1 MRLSLK
7 AKLTALI
14 TLLVLLVVVATSTV
28 YISNLTRQAL
38 LEVQTKGEYVAN
50 EVYHQAGAVLAQS
63 RMPEG
68 ENPQDFQAL
77 RSFVQTRLA
86 SDPGL
91 KSLMESAVGYSP
103 VVDYVAITD
112 TNLVA
117 LVHSNSEEVG
127 HHLTPAPRYS
137 QLMRAGM
144 LRQLRAVYGPP
155 QVYEV
160 ILPLALGSRPLGDV
174 RVGVSTVLLRDEI
187 SPNLRAALLL
197 SLMAIVFAT
206 LSAEVVSF
214 RVLRPLENI
223 SQSVDLLARGEFSVP
238 ITLQRR
244 DEWGILSSKLHLLG
258 EQMRGEKAA
267 FVRLQENLDHLFSN
281 LSDGLLLFD
290 QQDRLVLATPAAEHF
305 LGSTVQTPAQ
315 RPALEVFSQATPLH
329 QLLREAFQTRQ
340 SLLWK
345 TLELPGEHSTRIA
358 VNAQFVGEGAQ
369 RVGCLVT
376 LRDTGSR
383 AEIQD
388 QIDTTTKL
396 AAIGRLMS
404 GVAHE
409 VKNPLNAMVLQ
420 LEVLKARL
428 GEDGDK
434 VQPQVEI
441 LAEEIRRLDRV
452 VKTFLDFT
460 RPVEIH
466 PVDAEVTPL
475 VREVFALAEPQA
487 RKNNVQ
493 LIFADGGATPPVHVD
508 RDLIKQALLN
518 LVLNGCQ
525 AMPQGGELTLTAH
538 AIPKGGELNTTP
550 HAVPHAVEL
559 EIRDTGVGIPPD
571 AQKRI
576 FSLFYTTKP
585 GGTGVGLAMAFRVV
599 QLHNG
604 TIDFTSEV
612 NRGTTFRVTLPASA
626 QQDSQQA

>member
-14 TLLVLLVVVATSTV
+14 TLLVLLVVVVTSTI
-28 YISNLTRQAL
+28 YISKLTHQAL
-38 LEVQTKGEYVAN
+38 QEVQSKGDYVAN
-50 EVYHQAGAVLAQS
+50 EVSHLAGSVLPQCH
-63 RMPEG
+63 MLDG
-68 ENPQDFQAL
+68 QNPQDFQEL
-77 RSFVQTRLA
+77 RSFVQTCLS
-86 SDPGL
+86 SDQGL
-91 KSLMESAVGYSP
+91 KSVMESAVGYLP

-112 TNLVA
+112 MDFIA
-117 LVHSNSEEVG
+117 LVHSKAEEVG
-127 HHLTPAPRYS
+127 HHLTPAPPYS
-137 QLMRAGM
+137 QFLQAGM
-144 LRQLRAVYGPP
+144 WRQLRTVYGPP
-155 QVYEV
+155 RDYEV
-160 ILPLALGSRPLGDV
+160 ALPLALGTQPFGDV
-174 RVGVSTVLLRDEI
+174 RVGVSTVLLRHEI
-187 SPNLRAALLL
+187 DQNLHPALLL
-197 SLMAIVFAT
+197 SLVAIVLAT
-206 LSAEVVSF
+206 LSAGVVSF
-214 RVLRPLENI
+214 RVLRPLEKI
-223 SQSVDLLARGEFSVP
+223 SQSVDLLARGDFSPPVA
-238 ITLQRR
+238 LNRR
-244 DEWGILSSKLHLLG
+244 DEWGVLSSKLHLLG

-290 QQDRLVLATPAAEHF
+290 QQDRLVLATPAAQRF
-305 LGSTVQTPAQ
+305 LGSTVLTAAHRPAQ
-315 RPALEVFSQATPLH
+315 EVFARATPLH
-329 QLLREAFQTRQ
+329 QLLLETIQTRQ
-340 SLLWK
+340 PLLWK
-345 TLELPGEHSTRIA
+345 TLEFPGEPSTRIA
-358 VNAQFVGEGAQ
+358 VSAQFIGEGAQ

-420 LEVLKARL
+420 LELLKARL
-428 GEDGDK
+428 GDQGEK

-441 LAEEIRRLDRV
+441 LGEEIRRLDRV

-466 PVDAEVTPL
+466 PVDAEIAPL

-487 RKNNVQ
+487 RSNNVF
-493 LIFADGGATPPVHVD
+493 LIFAGNGVSAPLRVD

-525 AMPQGGELTLTAH
+525 AMPQGGNLT
-538 AIPKGGELNTTP
+538 ITP
-550 HAVPHAVEL
+550 HAMPHAIEL
-559 EIRDTGVGIPPD
+559 EISDSGVGISPD

-576 FSLFYTTKP
+576 FSLFFTTKP
-585 GGTGVGLAMAFRVV
+585 GGTGIGLAMAFRVV

-612 NRGTTFRVTLPASA
+612 NRGTTFRITLPAGA
-626 QQDSQQA
+626 RQEPQIEAKPT

>member
-14 TLLVLLVVVATSTV
+14 ALLVLLVVVVTSTV
-28 YISNLTRQAL
+28 YISNLTSQAL
-38 LEVQTKGEYVAN
+38 REVQTKGEYVAS
-50 EVYHQAGAVLAQS
+50 EVSHQAGTALAGS
-63 RMPEG
+63 HMPEG
-68 ENPQDFQAL
+68 VNPQDFQAL
-77 RSFVQTRLA
+77 RSLVQTHLA
-86 SDPGL
+86 SDLGL
-91 KSLMESAVGYSP
+91 KSTMESAVGYLP

-112 TNLVA
+112 TNLAV
-117 LVHSNSEEVG
+117 LVHSNPEEVG
-127 HHLTPAPRYS
+127 HYLTPAPRYA
-137 QLMRAGM
+137 QLVGAGTV
-144 LRQLRAVYGPP
+144 RQLQAVFGPP
-155 QVYEV
+155 RVYEV
-160 ILPLALGSRPLGDV
+160 ILPLAIGPKPLGDV
-174 RVGVSTVLLRDEI
+174 RVGVSTVLLREEI
-187 SPNLRAALLL
+187 WPNLRAALLL
-197 SLMAIVFAT
+197 SLLVIVFAT
-206 LSAEVVSF
+206 ISAAVVSF
-214 RVLRPLENI
+214 RVLRPLEKI
-223 SQSVDLLARGEFSVP
+223 SQSVDLLARGEFSGPV
-238 ITLQRR
+238 TLKRR

-267 FVRLQENLDHLFSN
+267 FVRLQENLGHIFSN

-290 QQDRLVLATPAAEHF
+290 QQDRLVLATPAAERF
-305 LGSTVQTPAQ
+305 LGASVNTPAH
-315 RPALEVFSQATPLH
+315 RPALEVFSQETPLH
-329 QLLREAFQTRQ
+329 QLLRQAFQTRQ

-345 TLELPGEHSTRIA
+345 TLELPGEPSTRVA
-358 VNAQFVGEGAQ
+358 VNAQFVGAGAE
-369 RVGCLVT
+369 RMGCLIT

-383 AEIQD
+383 AEIRD
-388 QIDTTTKL
+388 QIDSTTKL

-434 VQPQVEI
+434 VQPQVEV

-466 PVDAEVTPL
+466 PIDAEIAPL

-493 LIFADGGATPPVHVD
+493 LILAGNAATLPVRVD

-525 AMPQGGELTLTAH
+525 AMPQGGELK
-538 AIPKGGELNTTP
+538 ITP
-550 HAVPHAVEL
+550 HAMPSAVEL
-559 EIRDTGVGIPPD
+559 EIRDSGVGIPPD

-612 NRGTTFRVTLPASA
+612 NRGTTFRITLPAGTPPA
-626 QQDSQQA
+626 PQPA

>member
-1 MRLSLK
+1 MRLRLK

-14 TLLVLLVVVATSTV
+14 SLLVLLVVVATSTV

-38 LEVQTKGEYVAN
+38 LEVQSKGEYVAS

-63 RMPEG
+63 RLPEG
-68 ENPQDFQAL
+68 QDPEDFQAL
-77 RSFVQTRLA
+77 RSFVQTRLS
-86 SDPGL
+86 SDAGL
-91 KSLMESAVGYSP
+91 ASLMESAVDYSP
-103 VVDYVAITD
+103 IVDYVAITD
-112 TNLVA
+112 TNLAV
-117 LVHSNSEEVG
+117 LVHRNPEEVG
-127 HHLTPAPRYS
+127 HHLTPAPPYS
-137 QLMRAGM
+137 QLLQAGI
-144 LRQLRAVYGPP
+144 LQQLRAVYGPP
-155 QVYEV
+155 RDYEV
-160 ILPLALGSRPLGDV
+160 ILPLALGPRPLGDV
-174 RVGVSTVLLRDEI
+174 RVGVSTVLLRGEI
-187 SPNLRAALLL
+187 APNLRRALLL
-197 SLMAIVFAT
+197 SLVAIVFAT
-206 LSAEVVSF
+206 LSAGVVSF
-214 RVLRPLENI
+214 LVLRPLENI
-223 SQSVDLLARGEFSVP
+223 SQSVDLLARGEFTGPVA
-238 ITLQRR
+238 LNRH

-258 EQMRGEKAA
+258 EQIRGEKAA
-267 FVRLQENLDHLFSN
+267 FVRLQENLDHIFSN

-290 QQDRLVLATPAAEHF
+290 QQDRLVLATPAAVRF
-305 LGSTVQTPAQ
+305 LGAGIQTTAQ
-315 RPALEVFSQATPLH
+315 RPALEVFSQAMPLH
-329 QLLREAFQTRQ
+329 QLLRKAFQTRQ
-340 SLLWK
+340 SLVWK
-345 TLELPGEHSTRIA
+345 TLELPGKPGTRIA
-358 VNAQFVGEGAQ
+358 VNAQFVGVGDQ

-428 GEDGDK
+428 GEDGEK
-434 VQPQVEI
+434 VKPQVEI

-460 RPVEIH
+460 RPAEIH
-466 PVDAEVTPL
+466 PGDAELAPL
-475 VREVFALAEPQA
+475 IREVFALAEPQA

-493 LIFADGGATPPVHVD
+493 MIFAGDGNTPPVRVD

-525 AMPQGGELTLTAH
+525 AMPQGGKLT
-538 AIPKGGELNTTP
+538 ITP
-550 HAVPHAVEL
+550 HALPHAVEL
-559 EIRDTGVGIPPD
+559 EIRDSGVGIPPD

-604 TIDFTSEV
+604 TIDFSSEV
-612 NRGTTFRVTLPASA
+612 NRGTTFRITLPTGA
-626 QQDSQQA
+626 QQDAQFEAQTA

>member
-7 AKLTALI
+7 AKLTGLI
-14 TLLVLLVVVATSTV
+14 TGLVLLVVVVTSTV

-38 LEVQTKGEYVAN
+38 LEVQRKGEYVAD
-50 EVYHQAGAVLAQS
+50 EVSHQAGTVLAGC
-63 RMPEG
+63 RMPQG
-68 ENPQDFQAL
+68 ENPQDLQAL
-77 RSFVQTRLA
+77 RGFVQTCLS

-91 KSLMESAVGYSP
+91 ASLMESPIGYLP
-103 VVDYVAITD
+103 VVEYVAITD
-112 TNLVA
+112 TNLA
-117 LVHSNSEEVG
+117 ILVHSNPEEMG
-127 HHLTPAPRYS
+127 HLLTPAPLYL
-137 QLMRAGM
+137 QLARAGM

-160 ILPLALGSRPLGDV
+160 ILPLALGAQPLGDV

-187 SPNLRAALLL
+187 SPNLRWALLL
-197 SLMAIVFAT
+197 SLTAIVFAT
-206 LSAEVVSF
+206 LSAGVVSF
-214 RVLRPLENI
+214 RMLRPLEKI
-223 SQSVDLLARGEFSVP
+223 SQSVDLLARGEYTGPVRLS
-238 ITLQRR
+238 RH

-267 FVRLQENLDHLFSN
+267 FVRLQENLDHVFSN

-290 QQDRLVLATPAAEHF
+290 QQDRLVLATPAAVRF
-305 LGSTVQTPAQ
+305 LGAGIQTTAQ

-345 TLELPGEHSTRIA
+345 TLELPGERSTRVA
-358 VNAQFVGEGAQ
+358 VNAQFVGVGAQ

-466 PVDAEVTPL
+466 PVDAEIAPL

-487 RKNNVQ
+487 RKNNVF
-493 LIFADGGATPPVHVD
+493 LIFAGNGVTAPLHVD

-525 AMPQGGELTLTAH
+525 AMPQGGELT
-538 AIPKGGELNTTP
+538 ITP
-550 HAVPHAVEL
+550 HAMPNAVEL
-559 EIRDTGVGIPPD
+559 EIRDSGVGIPPE

-612 NRGTTFRVTLPASA
+612 NRGTTFRITLPAGA
-626 QQDSQQA
+626 QQGPQPETR

>member
-7 AKLTALI
+7 AKFTALI
-14 TLLVLLVVVATSTV
+14 TLLVLLVVVVTSTV
-28 YISNLTRQAL
+28 YVSNMTRQAL
-38 LEVQTKGEYVAN
+38 QEVQTKGEYVSY
-50 EVYHQAGAVLAQS
+50 EISHQASEALSGS
-63 RMPEG
+63 HMPEG
-68 ENPQDFQAL
+68 QNPQDFQAL
-77 RSFVQTRLA
+77 RSFVQTRWA

-91 KSLMESAVGYSP
+91 KSLLESAVAYSP

-112 TNLVA
+112 TNSSV
-117 LVHSNSEEVG
+117 LVHSNSDEVG
-127 HHLTPAPRYS
+127 HRLTPAPRYS
-137 QLMRAGM
+137 QLLQGGF
-144 LRQLRAVYGPP
+144 LRQLGAVFGPP
-155 QVYEV
+155 RDYEV
-160 ILPLALGSRPLGDV
+160 TLPLALGNEALGDV

-187 SPNLRAALLL
+187 RPSLHAALLL
-197 SLMAIVFAT
+197 SLAAIVFAT
-206 LSAEVVSF
+206 LSASVVSYL
-214 RVLRPLENI
+214 VLRPLENI
-223 SQSVDLLARGEFSVP
+223 SRSVDLLARGEFSRPVP
-238 ITLQRR
+238 LKRR

-258 EQMRGEKAA
+258 EQIRGEKAA
-267 FVRLQENLDHLFSN
+267 FVRLQENLDQVFSN
-281 LSDGLLLFD
+281 LSDGILLFD
-290 QQDRLVLATPAAEHF
+290 QQDRLVLATPAAQRF
-305 LGSTVQTPAQ
+305 LGPALRTTVH
-315 RPALEVFSQATPLH
+315 RPALEVFSQDTPLH
-329 QLLREAFQTRQ
+329 QILREAFQTRQ

-345 TLELPGEHSTRIA
+345 RLELPGEHFTSVA
-358 VNAQFVGEGAQ
+358 VNAQFVGVGDQ
-369 RVGCLVT
+369 RVGCLIT

-383 AEIQD
+383 AEIKD

-428 GEDGDK
+428 GEQGEK

-466 PVDAEVTPL
+466 PADAEIAPL

-487 RKNNVQ
+487 RSNNVR
-493 LIFADGGATPPVHVD
+493 LIFAGNGVTAPVRVD

-525 AMPQGGELTLTAH
+525 AMPQGGELTV
-538 AIPKGGELNTTP
+538 TP
-550 HAVPHAVEL
+550 HVLSDAVQLDIH
-559 EIRDTGVGIPPD
+559 DSGVGISPD

-585 GGTGVGLAMAFRVV
+585 GGTGVGLAMTFRVV

-612 NRGTTFRVTLPASA
+612 NRGTTFRITLPAGAS
-626 QQDSQQA
+626 QDAVQTA

>member
-14 TLLVLLVVVATSTV
+14 TLLVLLVVVVTSTV

-38 LEVQTKGEYVAN
+38 LEVQSKGEYVAY
-50 EVYHQAGAVLAQS
+50 EVSHHASAALAGS
-63 RMPEG
+63 YMPEG
-68 ENPQDFQAL
+68 QNPQDLQPL
-77 RSFVQTRLA
+77 RSLVQTHLA
-86 SDPGL
+86 SDLGL
-91 KSLMESAVGYSP
+91 KSTMESAVGYLP

-117 LVHSNSEEVG
+117 LVHSDSEEVG
-127 HHLTPAPRYS
+127 HHLTPAPPFS
-137 QLMRAGM
+137 QIVRAGVV
-144 LRQLRAVYGPP
+144 RQLRTVFGPP
-155 QVYEV
+155 RVYEV
-160 ILPLALGSRPLGDV
+160 TLPLAIGPKPLGDV

-187 SPNLRAALLL
+187 WPNLRAALLL
-197 SLMAIVFAT
+197 SLVAIVFAT
-206 LSAEVVSF
+206 LSAAVVSL
-214 RVLRPLENI
+214 RMLRPLENI
-223 SQSVDLLARGEFSVP
+223 SQSVDLLARGEFSGPV
-238 ITLQRR
+238 TLKRR

-258 EQMRGEKAA
+258 EQMRGEKTA
-267 FVRLQENLDHLFSN
+267 FVRLQENLGHIFSN

-290 QQDRLVLATPAAEHF
+290 QQDRLVLATPTAERF
-305 LGSTVQTPAQ
+305 LGASVNIPAH
-315 RPALEVFSQATPLH
+315 RPAVEVFSQETPLH
-329 QLLREAFQTRQ
+329 HLLRQAFQTRQ

-345 TLELPGEHSTRIA
+345 TLELPGNPGTRVA
-358 VNAQFVGEGAQ
+358 VNAQFVGVGVE
-369 RVGCLVT
+369 RMGCLIT

-383 AEIQD
+383 AEIRD
-388 QIDTTTKL
+388 QIDSTTKL

-428 GEDGDK
+428 GDQGDK
-434 VQPQVEI
+434 VQPQVDV

-466 PVDAEVTPL
+466 AADVDIAPL

-487 RKNNVQ
+487 RSSNVQ
-493 LIFADGGATPPVHVD
+493 LTLAGDGAMPPVRVD
-508 RDLIKQALLN
+508 RDLFKQALLN

-525 AMPQGGELTLTAH
+525 AMPQGGELT
-538 AIPKGGELNTTP
+538 ITP
-550 HAVPHAVEL
+550 RATSNSVEL
-559 EIRDTGVGIPPD
+559 EISDSGVGIPPD

-576 FSLFYTTKP
+576 FSLFFTTKR

-612 NRGTTFRVTLPASA
+612 NHGTTFRITLPSGAR
-626 QQDSQQA
+626 QEPQQA

>member
-14 TLLVLLVVVATSTV
+14 TGLVLLVVVVTSTV

-50 EVYHQAGAVLAQS
+50 EVSHQAGAALAGC
-63 RMPEG
+63 RMPQG
-68 ENPQDFQAL
+68 ESPQDLQAL
-77 RSFVQTRLA
+77 RGFVRTCLS

-91 KSLMESAVGYSP
+91 ASLMESAVGYLRA
-103 VVDYVAITD
+103 VDYVAITD
-112 TNLVA
+112 TNLEV
-117 LVHSNSEEVG
+117 LVHSNPEEFG
-127 HHLTPAPRYS
+127 QHLTPAPRYS
-137 QLMRAGM
+137 ELMRAGM

-155 QVYEV
+155 SRVYEV
-160 ILPLALGSRPLGDV
+160 NLPMALGAEPLDV

-187 SPNLRAALLL
+187 SPNLRGALLL
-197 SLMAIVFAT
+197 SFTAIIFAT
-206 LSAEVVSF
+206 LSAGVVSF
-214 RVLRPLENI
+214 LALRPLEKI
-223 SQSVDLLARGEFSVP
+223 SQSVDLLARGEFSRPVE
-238 ITLQRR
+238 LKRR

-267 FVRLQENLDHLFSN
+267 FVRLQENLDHIFSN

-290 QQDRLVLATPAAEHF
+290 QQDRLVLATPAAVRF
-305 LGSTVQTPAQ
+305 LGTGIQTTAQ
-315 RPALEVFSQATPLH
+315 RPAMEVFSQPRPLH
-329 QLLREAFQTRQ
+329 QLLREAFLTRQ

-345 TLELPGEHSTRIA
+345 TLELPGKPSTRIA
-358 VNAQFVGEGAQ
+358 VNAQFVGVGDQ

-466 PVDAEVTPL
+466 PVDAEIAPL

-487 RKNNVQ
+487 RKNNVF
-493 LIFADGGATPPVHVD
+493 LIFAGNGVTAPLHVD

-525 AMPQGGELTLTAH
+525 AMPQGGELKITPR
-538 AIPKGGELNTTP
+538 AISN
-550 HAVPHAVEL
+550 AVEL
-559 EIRDTGVGIPPD
+559 EIRDSGVGIPPD
-571 AQKRI
+571 AQQRI

-599 QLHNG
+599 QLHSG

-612 NRGTTFRVTLPASA
+612 NRGTTFRVTLPAGA
-626 QQDSQQA
+626 QQEPPQA

>member
-28 YISNLTRQAL
+28 YISHLTRQAL

-50 EVYHQAGAVLAQS
+50 EVYHQAGTALAGS
-63 RMPEG
+63 HMPEG
-68 ENPQDFQAL
+68 ENPQDIQAL
-77 RSFVQTRLA
+77 RRFVQARLS
-86 SDPGL
+86 SDPGTRSHL
-91 KSLMESAVGYSP
+91 ESAVGYSP
-103 VVDYVAITD
+103 IIDYVTITD
-112 TNLVA
+112 PDLA
-117 LVHSNSEEVG
+117 ILVHSNAEEVG

-137 QLMRAGM
+137 QLMSASIV
-144 LRQLRAVYGPP
+144 RQLRAVYGPP
-155 QVYEV
+155 RDYEV
-160 ILPLALGSRPLGDV
+160 TLPLAMGAQPLGDV
-174 RVGVSTVLLRDEI
+174 RVGVSTVLLRHDI
-187 SPNLRAALLL
+187 SPNLSAALLL
-197 SLMAIVFAT
+197 SLVAIVFAT
-206 LSAEVVSF
+206 LSAGVVSSL
-214 RVLRPLENI
+214 VLRPLEKI
-223 SQSVDLLARGEFSVP
+223 SQSVDLLARGEFSRPV
-238 ITLQRR
+238 TLNRR

-267 FVRLQENLDHLFSN
+267 FVRLQENLDQLFSN
-281 LSDGLLLFD
+281 LSDGVLLFD
-290 QQDRLVLATPAAEHF
+290 QQDRLVLASPAAVRF
-305 LGSTVQTPAQ
+305 LGAGIQTTAH
-315 RPALEVFSQATPLH
+315 RPAMEVFSQATPLH
-329 QLLREAFQTRQ
+329 QLLREAFQTRR

-345 TLELPGEHSTRIA
+345 TLELEGEPSTRVA
-358 VNAQFVGEGAQ
+358 VNAQFVGVGAQ
-369 RVGCLVT
+369 RVGCLIT

-428 GEDGDK
+428 GEDGERVK
-434 VQPQVEI
+434 PQVNV

-466 PVDAEVTPL
+466 PIDAEVAPL

-487 RKNNVQ
+487 RTNNVH
-493 LIFADGGATPPVHVD
+493 LVFAGNGATPPVRVD

-525 AMPQGGELTLTAH
+525 AMPKGGELT
-538 AIPKGGELNTTP
+538 ITP
-550 HAVPHAVEL
+550 HALPNAVEL
-559 EIRDTGVGIPPD
+559 EIRDSGVGIPPD
-571 AQKRI
+571 AQKRV

-612 NRGTTFRVTLPASA
+612 NRGTTFRITLPAGA
-626 QQDSQQA
+626 QQAAHSAAQSA

>member
-1 MRLSLK
+1 
-7 AKLTALI
+7 
-14 TLLVLLVVVATSTV
+14 
-28 YISNLTRQAL
+28 
-38 LEVQTKGEYVAN
+38 
-50 EVYHQAGAVLAQS
+50 
-63 RMPEG
+63 
-68 ENPQDFQAL
+68 
-77 RSFVQTRLA
+77 
-86 SDPGL
+86 
-91 KSLMESAVGYSP
+91 
-103 VVDYVAITD
+103 
-112 TNLVA
+112 
-117 LVHSNSEEVG
+117 
-127 HHLTPAPRYS
+127 
-137 QLMRAGM
+137 MRAGI

-155 QVYEV
+155 RDYEV
-160 ILPLALGSRPLGDV
+160 TLPLSIGAKPLGDV
-174 RVGVSTVLLRDEI
+174 RVGVSMVLLRDEI

-197 SLMAIVFAT
+197 SLIAIVFAT
-206 LSAEVVSF
+206 LSAGVVSF
-214 RVLRPLENI
+214 RLLRPLENI
-223 SQSVDLLARGEFSVP
+223 SQSVDLLARGEFSGPVA
-238 ITLQRR
+238 LKRH

-305 LGSTVQTPAQ
+305 LGTGIQTMAQ
-315 RPALEVFSQATPLH
+315 RPAQEVFSQSTPLH
-329 QLLREAFQTRQ
+329 QLLRDAFKNRQ

-345 TLELPGEHSTRIA
+345 TLELAGEPSTCVA
-358 VNAQFVGEGAQ
+358 VNAQFVGEGAE

-428 GEDGDK
+428 GDQGNR

-466 PVDAEVTPL
+466 PSDTEVSPL

-493 LIFADGGATPPVHVD
+493 LIFAGDGATPPIRVD

-525 AMPQGGELTLTAH
+525 AMPQGGELT
-538 AIPKGGELNTTP
+538 ITP
-550 HAVPHAVEL
+550 HTISHAVEL
-559 EIRDTGVGIPPD
+559 EIRDSGVGISPD
-571 AQKRI
+571 AQKKI

-604 TIDFTSEV
+604 AIDFSSEV
-612 NRGTTFRVTLPASA
+612 NRGTSFRITLPAGA
-626 QQDSQQA
+626 PKAPQQS